1 MVCVVLAMI
10 ATTRIRRDL
19 KAYYYGIRPIYKLNK
34 YLAVASL
41 VLWTGAIL
49 AGRLMAYI
57 GPVSDV
63 DVS

>member
-1 MVCVVLAMI
+1 MAMI
-10 ATTRIRRDL
+10 ATTRIRRALRDQSS
-19 KAYYYGIRPIYKLNK
+19 GIRPIYHINNA
-34 YLAVASL
+34 LAVVSL

-57 GPVSDV
+57 GPVSGV